1 MHHAM
6 LIRDLAVVMIVSG
19 LTTLLFRW
27 LKQPV
32 VLGYLIA
39 GLIVGPY
46 TLPAPLVGDRTSI
59 QTLAD
64 LGLLFLMFS
73 LGLDFSLKKLGK
85 VGTTAGLAAVFE
97 IAVLVWLG
105 VVIGGL
111 FGWSLA
117 DRILLGT
124 GLAISSTAIIVKAL
138 RDNGEMSS
146 EHGGVISGMLV
157 VEDIFIIL
165 VMTFLPGFLQ
175 GGEVPAGRLVVE
187 LLKLP
192 AILIALLIGGLLAVP
207 RLLQSV
213 SRFKSNEMLLIIVL
227 ALLFGA
233 ALLMESLR
241 YSIALGAFIVG
252 ALAAESRALGRI
264 KDLTEPLRDM
274 FSAVFFVAMGMLIE
288 PAKILPNIVPIL
300 VLTVVFMLAKIFAC
314 SLGLFAAG
322 HDARTSVR
330 AGLNMA
336 QLGEFAFIVAT
347 LGAGVSSGNLF
358 PVFVS
363 IAVINAIIRPY
374 LVGRSDAFAAGLARF
389 VPQRIRAALVW
400 FNRTVKE
407 LRHARRGKSGA
418 RFAWSLLMQIA
429 VNCALMVA
437 IFLLAAFVARMLP
450 ESRWPNLGLQN
461 LPGGSRPVLWLAA
474 IVCSM
479 PLLIVSHR
487 KLEALAMLLSEMAA
501 PSTSPRA
508 AALRPVLLRL
518 IHGAGTIGL
527 AGLVVV
533 LSTALLPPLLALV
546 LLVIVAGALAW
557 FFGHHF
563 NAWYTRAKV
572 ALVDTWTRP
581 SEPENTPALPPLLDA
596 AKLELFEVKPG
607 PVAGKL
613 IRELNLRARSGVS
626 IVALDRAGK
635 RTINPGPDDEL
646 QTGDKILLLG
656 EPAQLKKAVG
666 LLEQPTV

>member
-6 LIRDLAVVMIVSG
+6 LISDLAVVMIVSG

-32 VLGYLIA
+32 VLGYLLA
-39 GLIVGPY
+39 GLIVGPN
-46 TLPAPLVGDRTSI
+46 TPPILLVRDQASI
-59 QTLAD
+59 ATLAD

-73 LGLDFSLKKLGK
+73 LGLDFSLRKLSK

-97 IAVLVWLG
+97 IAVIVWLG
-105 VVIGGL
+105 VVVGGL
-111 FGWSLA
+111 FGWPLA
-117 DRILLGT
+117 DRILLGV
-124 GLAISSTAIIVKAL
+124 GLAISSTAIIIKAL
-138 RDNGEMSS
+138 RDSGEMNS
-146 EHGGVISGMLV
+146 EHSGLISGMLV

-165 VMTFLPGFLQ
+165 VMTFLPGFLH
-175 GGEVPAGRLVVE
+175 GGEGASTGTLAVE

-192 AILIALLIGGLLAVP
+192 TVLIAMIVVGLIAVP
-207 RLLQSV
+207 ALLQYV
-213 SRFKSNEMLLIIVL
+213 GRFKSNEMLLIIVL

-252 ALAAESRALGRI
+252 ALVAESRTLGRI

-288 PAKILPNIVPIL
+288 PGKILPNIVPIL
-300 VLTVVFMLAKIFAC
+300 VLTIVFMVGKIFAC

-322 HDARTSVR
+322 HDSRVSVR

-336 QLGEFAFIVAT
+336 QLGEFAFIIAT
-347 LGAGVSSGNLF
+347 MGAGITGSQLF
-358 PVFVS
+358 PVFIS
-363 IAVINAIIRPY
+363 IAVLNAVVRPC
-374 LVGRSDAFAAGLARF
+374 LVSRSDAIAERIASLI
-389 VPQRIRAALVW
+389 PPRIRAALLW
-400 FNRTVKE
+400 FNRTVHE
-407 LRHARRGKSGA
+407 MRRARRNNVGA

-429 VNCALMVA
+429 INCALTAA
-437 IFLLAAFVARMLP
+437 IFLLAAFVARLIP
-450 ESRWPNLGLQN
+450 ESRWPHLHD
-461 LPGGSRPVLWLAA
+461 LPGGPRPVLWLGALVAA
-474 IVCSM
+474 M
-479 PLLIVSHR
+479 PLLIVSYR
-487 KLEALAMLLSEMAA
+487 KLEALAMLLSEMAV

-508 AALRPVLLRL
+508 PVLRPILQRML
-518 IHGAGTIGL
+518 HGAGSLVL
-527 AGLVVV
+527 AGLIVV
-533 LSTALLPPLLALV
+533 LSTALLPPLLALG
-546 LLVIVAGALAW
+546 LLVVVASALAW

-563 NAWYTRAKV
+563 NAWYSRAKV
-572 ALVDTWTRP
+572 ALVDTWTKP
-581 SEPENTPALPPLLDA
+581 PEPENAPALPPLLDA
-596 AKLELFEVKPG
+596 AELELFEVKPG

-656 EPAQLKKAVG
+656 EPAQLKTALA
-666 LLEQPTV
+666 LLAQTEG